1 MIKIGLYG
9 YGNIAKGVEC
19 AVKQNPDMEVT
30 CVFTRREPASVKTIS
45 GAAVY
50 NTADVLAHKEDV
62 DVLIMCGGSA
72 TDLQDQTPELAK

>member
-19 AVKQNPDMEVT
+19 AVKQNSDMQVT
-30 CVFTRREPASVKTIS
+30 CVFTRRDPSTVSTIS

-50 NTADVLAHKEDV
+50 KTDDILAHKE
-62 DVLIMCGGSA
+62 
-72 TDLQDQTPELAK
+72 